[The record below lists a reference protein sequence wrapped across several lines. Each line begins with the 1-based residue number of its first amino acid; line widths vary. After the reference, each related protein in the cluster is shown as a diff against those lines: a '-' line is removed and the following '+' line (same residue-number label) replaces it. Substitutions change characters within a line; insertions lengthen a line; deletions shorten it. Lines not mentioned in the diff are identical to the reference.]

1 MKLYRL
7 GVKVWLGGKMKD
19 IFEYTSYRQY
29 IADFYAER
37 KVKSAF
43 TWREFAKLAQ
53 FSSSVHLKYV
63 SEGRFNLGEDAVE
76 RVARSMGLAG
86 TRLDYFR
93 AMVEFDHAGTD
104 NVKKEIFGKML
115 SIAKQSN
122 ARVIEGDAFRYFDSW
137 KNPVLR
143 ELAPAMPGAKPL
155 ALARACRPKVSAAEV
170 SESLN
175 FLVKANLLAKD
186 AEGNY
191 VQTDKFVTTGPME
204 AAPVAIRG
212 LHRQM
217 GEIALETIE
226 GVPQDERHFSGVTL
240 GITRKAYD
248 EIVAEIDA
256 CRKKIIAI
264 ATRENE
270 TDEVY
275 RLNFQFFPM
284 TNKQGLN
291 KKG

>member
-1 MKLYRL
+1 
-7 GVKVWLGGKMKD
+7 MKD
-19 IFEYTSYRQY
+19 IFEYTGYRQY

-37 KVKSAF
+37 KVKSGF

-63 SEGRFNLGEDAVE
+63 SEGRFNLGEEAVD
-76 RVARSMGLAG
+76 RVAKSMGLAG
-86 TRLDYFR
+86 ARLDYFR

-104 NVKKEIFGKML
+104 NVKKEIFERML

-122 ARVIEGDAFRYFDSW
+122 AKVIEADAYHYFDSW

-155 ALARACRPKVSAAEV
+155 ALAKACRPKVSAAEV

-175 FLVKANLLAKD
+175 FLVKANLLSKNAD
-186 AEGNY
+186 GNY
-191 VQTDKFVTTGPME
+191 EQTDKFVTAGPME
-204 AAPVAIRG
+204 VTPVVIRG

-217 GEIALETIE
+217 GEIALDAIE
-226 GVPQDERHFSGVTL
+226 GVPQNERLFSGVTL
-240 GITRKAYD
+240 GVTRKAYD
-248 EIVAEIDA
+248 EIVAVIDA
-256 CRKKIIAI
+256 CRRKIIEI

-275 RLNFQFFPM
+275 RLNVQFFPM
-284 TNKQGLN
+284 TDKQGLN

>member
-1 MKLYRL
+1 
-7 GVKVWLGGKMKD
+7 MKD
-19 IFEYTSYRQY
+19 VFEYTGYRQY

-43 TWREFAKLAQ
+43 TWREFARMAG

-63 SEGRFNLGEDAVE
+63 SEGRFNLGEEAVE
-76 RVARSMGLAG
+76 RVAKAMGLCG
-86 TRLDYFR
+86 NRLEYFR
-93 AMVEFDHAGTD
+93 AMVEFDHAITD
-104 NVKKEIFGKML
+104 NIKKEFFEKML

-122 ARVIEGDAFRYFDSW
+122 AKVIEGDAFRYFDSW

-155 ALARACRPKVSAAEV
+155 ALAHACRPKISAAEV

-175 FLVKANLLAKD
+175 FLVKANLLSKD
-186 AEGNY
+186 ADGNY
-191 VQTDKFVTTGPME
+191 VQTDKYVTAGPME

-217 GEIALETIE
+217 GEIALEAIE
-226 GVPQDERHFSGVTL
+226 GVPQSERHFSGVTL
-240 GITRKAYD
+240 GITRGAYD
-248 EIVAEIDA
+248 EIIAVIDD
-256 CRKKIIAI
+256 CRRKIIEI
-264 ATRENE
+264 ATREDA

-275 RLNFQFFPM
+275 RLNIQFFPM
-284 TNKQGLN
+284 TNKKGS

>member
-1 MKLYRL
+1 
-7 GVKVWLGGKMKD
+7 MKD
-19 IFEYTSYRQY
+19 VFEYTGYRQY

-43 TWREFAKLAQ
+43 TWREFARMAG

-63 SEGRFNLGEDAVE
+63 GEGRFNLGEDAVE
-76 RVARSMGLAG
+76 RVAKAMGLSG
-86 TRLDYFR
+86 NRLEYFR
-93 AMVEFDHAGTD
+93 AMVEFDHAVTD
-104 NVKKEIFGKML
+104 NIKKEIFDRML

-122 ARVIEGDAFRYFDSW
+122 AKVIEGDAFRYFDSW

-155 ALARACRPKVSAAEV
+155 ALAKACRPKVTAAEV

-175 FLVKANLLAKD
+175 FLVKANLLSKD
-186 AEGNY
+186 ANGNY

-217 GEIALETIE
+217 GEIALDTIE
-226 GVPQDERHFSGVTL
+226 GVPQNERHFSGVTL
-240 GITRKAYD
+240 GITRNAYD
-248 EIVAEIDA
+248 KIVAELDA
-256 CRKKIIAI
+256 CRRKIIEI
-264 ATRENE
+264 ATAEDE

-275 RLNFQFFPM
+275 RLNLQFFPM
-284 TNKQGLN
+284 TNKQSLN

>member
-1 MKLYRL
+1 
-7 GVKVWLGGKMKD
+7 MKD
-19 IFEYTSYRQY
+19 VFEYTGYRQY

-43 TWREFAKLAQ
+43 TWREFARMAG

-76 RVARSMGLAG
+76 RVAKAMGLSG
-86 TRLDYFR
+86 NRLEYFR
-93 AMVEFDHAGTD
+93 AMVEFDHAVTD
-104 NVKKEIFGKML
+104 NVKKEIFERML

-122 ARVIEGDAFRYFDSW
+122 AKVIEGDAFRYFDSW

-155 ALARACRPKVSAAEV
+155 ALAKACRPKVTAAEV

-175 FLVKANLLAKD
+175 FLVKANLLLKD
-186 AEGNY
+186 ANGNY

-217 GEIALETIE
+217 GEIALDTIE
-226 GVPQDERHFSGVTL
+226 GVPQNERHFSGVTL

-248 EIVAEIDA
+248 KIVAELDA
-256 CRKKIIAI
+256 CRRKIIEI
-264 ATRENE
+264 ATAEDE

-275 RLNFQFFPM
+275 RLNLQFFPM